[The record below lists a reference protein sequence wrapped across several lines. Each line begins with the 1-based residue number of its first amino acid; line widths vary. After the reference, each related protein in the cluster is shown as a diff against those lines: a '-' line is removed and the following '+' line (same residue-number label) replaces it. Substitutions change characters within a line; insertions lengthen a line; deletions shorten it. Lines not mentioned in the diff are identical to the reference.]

1 MKKTIRI
8 IGYILSFVLAVALV
22 GYVGFTKSM
31 QLLMAPAP
39 GAVAGTVV
47 PRPSPSY
54 DATKPTVV
62 ILLGNTLS
70 EPTDVLGPYAIF
82 AESGAYNVYAVAS
95 SRTVRTLTGGLDVA
109 PQFSFAELAA
119 RLHGNPDILV
129 VPQIVDIRS
138 PENLP
143 VVDWVRQQ
151 GRARTLL
158 FSWCTGAEVLAE
170 SGLIDGKSATAHWGD
185 IGRLEGIYPAVR
197 WQRGMRYVDTGTVL
211 TTGGLTAG
219 IDGTLHLLE
228 RRNGQSVAAK
238 VAQALHIPPSP
249 FVANPHLTQ
258 YQFTPADSILLLNFA
273 FYWPKRHTGV
283 WLYDG
288 IGELDLGSVVDVYAA
303 SSTDQIYTVASAA
316 SVVSRHGLQF
326 VPRWQVQNLPALN
339 RLLVPGGDGAER
351 AANRPPS
358 GLEGAGVPVKKL
370 QDDESPD
377 YAYGAALED
386 LALQQDIPTAMF
398 AAKRLEVRTAL
409 HLVGQKW
416 PLRVILVPLLAGCIA
431 LGCVFWLSHSVRR
444 RSQGRPARARWT
456 RRRCLAPGVW
466 RLTLTT

>member
-1 MKKTIRI
+1 VKKTLWI
-8 IGYILSFVLAVALV
+8 ISYVLSFVLAASLA

-31 QLLMAPAP
+31 QRLMAPVP
-39 GAVAGTVV
+39 GALAATVV
-47 PRPSPSY
+47 PRPVPSY
-54 DATKPTVV
+54 DATKPTVA

-95 SRTVRTLTGGLDVA
+95 TRTVRTLTGGLDVV
-109 PQFSFAELAA
+109 PQLSFAELAA
-119 RLHGNPDILV
+119 RLHGSPDIVV

-138 PENLP
+138 SGNLP

-151 GRARTLL
+151 GRGRTLL

-170 SGLIDGKSATAHWGD
+170 SGLIDGKSATAHWAD
-185 IGRLEGIYPAVR
+185 IGWLEGDYPAVR
-197 WQRGMRYVDTGTVL
+197 WQRGIRYVDAGTVL

-219 IDGTLHLLE
+219 IDGTLHLLV
-228 RRNGQSVAAK
+228 RRNGQAVATK
-238 VAQALHIPPSP
+238 VTQALHIPSSP

-258 YQFTPADSILLLNFA
+258 YQFVPADSILLLNFA

-303 SSTDQIYTVASAA
+303 SSTEEIYTVASAA

-326 VPRWQVQNLPALN
+326 VPRWQVRNLPAMD
-339 RLLVPGGDGAER
+339 RLVVPGGDGAEE
-351 AANRPPS
+351 AANRLPS
-358 GLEGAGVPVKKL
+358 GLGGAGVPVKKM
-370 QDDESPD
+370 QNDASPD
-377 YAYGAALED
+377 YAYGVALED
-386 LALQQDIPTAMF
+386 LAFQQDIPTAMF
-398 AAKRLEVRTAL
+398 AAKRLEVRTPL

-416 PLRVILVPLLAGCIA
+416 PIRVILAPLLAGGIA
-431 LGCVFWLSHSVRR
+431 LGCVFWLSHSIRR
-444 RSQGRPARARWT
+444 RFQVGKGALSEHTDVG
-456 RRRCLAPGVW
+456 
-466 RLTLTT
+466 

>member
-1 MKKTIRI
+1 MVKKTIWI
-8 IGYILSFVLAVALV
+8 IGYILSFVLAVSLP

-39 GAVAGTVV
+39 GALAATVV

-54 DATKPTVV
+54 DATKPTVA

-95 SRTVRTLTGGLDVA
+95 SRAVRTLTGGLDVV
-109 PQFSFAELAA
+109 PQLSFAELAA
-119 RLHGNPDILV
+119 RLNGNPDIVV

-143 VVDWVRQQ
+143 AVDWVRH
-151 GRARTLL
+151 GRTQL

-170 SGLIDGKSATAHWGD
+170 SGQIDGKSATAHWAD
-185 IGRLEGIYPAVR
+185 IGWLEGDYPAVR
-197 WQRGMRYVDTGTVL
+197 WQRGMRYVDAGTVL

-219 IDGTLHLLE
+219 IDGTLHLLV
-228 RRNGQSVAAK
+228 RRNGQAVATK
-238 VAQALHIPPSP
+238 VVQALHIPPSP
-249 FVANPHLTQ
+249 FVANPQVTQ
-258 YQFTPADSILLLNFA
+258 YKFAPADSILLLNFA
-273 FYWPKRHTGV
+273 FHWPKRHTGV

-288 IGELDLGSVVDVYAA
+288 IGELDLGSVVDVYAG
-303 SSTDQIYTVASAA
+303 SSTEQIYTVASTT

-326 VPRWQVQNLPALN
+326 VPRWQVGNLPTID
-339 RLLVPGGDGAER
+339 RLLIPGGDGAEQ
-351 AANRPPS
+351 AANRLPA
-358 GLEGAGVPVKKL
+358 GLREAGVPVKKL
-370 QDDESPD
+370 QNDESPD

-386 LALQQDIPTAMF
+386 LALQQDIPTAKF
-398 AAKRLEVRTAL
+398 AAKRLEVRTPL

-416 PLRVILVPLLAGCIA
+416 PIRVILAPLLAGCIA
-431 LGCVFWLSHSVRR
+431 LGCVFWLSRLVRR
-444 RSQGRPARARWT
+444 R
-456 RRRCLAPGVW
+456 
-466 RLTLTT
+466 

>member
-1 MKKTIRI
+1 LEIPVKEKTLKTTIWI
-8 IGYILSFVLAVALV
+8 IGYVLSFVLAVSLA

-31 QLLMAPAP
+31 QILMAPAP
-39 GAVAGTVV
+39 GALAATVV
-47 PRPSPSY
+47 PRPVPSY
-54 DATKPTVV
+54 DATKPTVA

-95 SRTVRTLTGGLDVA
+95 TRAVRTLTGGLDVV
-109 PQFSFAELAA
+109 PQLSFAELAA

-151 GRARTLL
+151 GRGRTQL

-170 SGLIDGKSATAHWGD
+170 SGLIDGKPATAHWAD
-185 IGRLEGIYPAVR
+185 IGWLENDYPAVG
-197 WQRGMRYVDTGTVL
+197 WQRGMRYIDAGTVL

-219 IDGTLHLLE
+219 IDGTLHLLAQ
-228 RRNGQSVAAK
+228 RNGQAVATK
-238 VAQALHIPPSP
+238 VTQALHIPSSP
-249 FVANPHLTQ
+249 FVANPQLTQ
-258 YQFTPADSILLLNFA
+258 YKFAPADSILMLNFA

-303 SSTDQIYTVASAA
+303 SSTAQIYTVASAA

-326 VPRWQVQNLPALN
+326 VPRWQVWNLPAMD
-339 RLLVPGGDGAER
+339 RLVVPGGDGAEQ
-351 AANRPPS
+351 AADRLLS
-358 GLEGAGVPVKKL
+358 GLGRAGVPVKKM
-370 QDDESPD
+370 QNDESPD

-398 AAKRLEVRTAL
+398 AAKRLEVRTPL

-416 PLRVILVPLLAGCIA
+416 PIRVILAPLLAGCIA
-431 LGCVFWLSHSVRR
+431 LGCVFWLSRSLRR
-444 RSQGRPARARWT
+444 R
-456 RRRCLAPGVW
+456 
-466 RLTLTT
+466 

>member
-1 MKKTIRI
+1 MKKTIWI
-8 IGYILSFVLAVALV
+8 IGYILSFVLAVSLA
-22 GYVGFTKSM
+22 GYLGFTKSM

-39 GAVAGTVV
+39 GALAATVV
-47 PRPSPSY
+47 PRPVPSY
-54 DATKPTVV
+54 DATKPTVA

-95 SRTVRTLTGGLDVA
+95 SRTVRTLTGGLDVV
-109 PQFSFAELAA
+109 PQLSFAELAV

-138 PENLP
+138 SENLP

-151 GRARTLL
+151 GRGRTLL

-170 SGLIDGKSATAHWGD
+170 SGLIDGKLATAHWGD
-185 IGRLEGIYPAVR
+185 IGRLESDYPAVR
-197 WQRGMRYVDTGTVL
+197 WQRGMRYIDTGTVL

-219 IDGTLHLLE
+219 IDGTLHLLA
-228 RRNGQSVAAK
+228 RRNGQAVAAK

-249 FVANPHLTQ
+249 FVANPQLAQ
-258 YQFTPADSILLLNFA
+258 YQIASADSILLLNFA
-273 FYWPKRHTGV
+273 FHWPKRHTGV

-288 IGELDLGSVVDVYAA
+288 IGELDLGSVADVYAA
-303 SSTDQIYTVASAA
+303 SSTDQIYTVASVA

-326 VPRWQVQNLPALN
+326 VPRWQVRNLPAMD
-339 RLLVPGGDGAER
+339 RLLVPGGDGAEQ
-351 AANRPPS
+351 AANRLPS
-358 GLEGAGVPVKKL
+358 GVGGAGVPVKKL
-370 QDDESPD
+370 QNDQSPD
-377 YAYGAALED
+377 YAYGVALED

-409 HLVGQKW
+409 HFAGQKW
-416 PLRVILVPLLAGCIA
+416 PIRVILAPLLAGCIA
-431 LGCVFWLSHSVRR
+431 LGCVFLLSRSVRR
-444 RSQGRPARARWT
+444 RSSSLPRS
-456 RRRCLAPGVW
+456 
-466 RLTLTT
+466 